1 MAIALVSDG
10 LSFFLSPTVI
20 AEPLVIGIDLVT
32 GVLIWLAL
40 GRPILL
46 FAVFLAEAIP
56 GVGMIPLW
64 TMVVAILATTGRLP
78 SRMGAM
84 TSSQKN
90 SPNDPANPPQLL
102 PIRNCRISNSRISSY
117 RAVATFL
124 RDSSGNAPTR
134 AAIQSLACKVLQA
147 NICGRA
153 SEFLD

>member
-78 SRMGAM
+78 GRMGAM

-90 SPNDPANPPQLL
+90 SPNDPANPPTTPPNPQLPNQQFPNQQL
-102 PIRNCRISNSRISSY
+102 
-117 RAVATFL
+117 
-124 RDSSGNAPTR
+124 
-134 AAIQSLACKVLQA
+134 
-147 NICGRA
+147 
-153 SEFLD
+153 

>member
-10 LSFFLSPTVI
+10 LSFFLSPTVV
-20 AEPLVIGIDLVT
+20 AQPLVIGIDLVT

-78 SRMGAM
+78 GRMDATTYVGKDPSKDPSKDAA
-84 TSSQKN
+84 S
-90 SPNDPANPPQLL
+90 DPAKKLPAPANQNVPNQQL
-102 PIRNCRISNSRISSY
+102 
-117 RAVATFL
+117 
-124 RDSSGNAPTR
+124 
-134 AAIQSLACKVLQA
+134 
-147 NICGRA
+147 
-153 SEFLD
+153 

>member
-90 SPNDPANPPQLL
+90 SPNDPANPPPTPPNPQLPNQQFPNQQL
-102 PIRNCRISNSRISSY
+102 
-117 RAVATFL
+117 
-124 RDSSGNAPTR
+124 
-134 AAIQSLACKVLQA
+134 
-147 NICGRA
+147 
-153 SEFLD
+153 

>member
-1 MAIALVSDG
+1 MTDSAPSNIWKSPSWVRIGLAMAIALVSDG

-90 SPNDPANPPQLL
+90 SPNDPANPPTPPNPQLPNQQFPNQQL
-102 PIRNCRISNSRISSY
+102 
-117 RAVATFL
+117 
-124 RDSSGNAPTR
+124 
-134 AAIQSLACKVLQA
+134 
-147 NICGRA
+147 
-153 SEFLD
+153 

>member
-1 MAIALVSDG
+1 MTDSAPSNIWKSPSWVRIGLAMAIALVSDG

-90 SPNDPANPPQLL
+90 SPNDPANPPPTPPNPQLPNQQFPNQQL
-102 PIRNCRISNSRISSY
+102 
-117 RAVATFL
+117 
-124 RDSSGNAPTR
+124 
-134 AAIQSLACKVLQA
+134 
-147 NICGRA
+147 
-153 SEFLD
+153 